1 MHTLLDRERRRP
13 GTTRALAAAVVVGM
27 TALMAACAA
36 GPGLVSVPGL
46 PAEAVRSLRA
56 QAAAGGTGAP
66 GALLLGEQHDAD
78 EHQQLHAQT
87 MAALAGAGRLA
98 ALAVEMAEAGADTRA
113 LGPQADE
120 AAVRAALRWNEQ
132 AWPWAPYAPA
142 IMAAVRAGT
151 PVFGANLPRAQMRE
165 AMRDESLDDTLP
177 PEALARQRDA
187 VRDGH
192 CGLMPEAQLGPM
204 ARIQVA
210 RDRTMAR
217 VLARA
222 HADASLA
229 GAGGART
236 VVLLAGHAHVDADLG
251 VPRHLPAGLRW
262 AAVTWPAQ
270 PPKQDYCEAL
280 RQQMQAPRR

>member
-1 MHTLLDRERRRP
+1 
-13 GTTRALAAAVVVGM
+13 
-27 TALMAACAA
+27 
-36 GPGLVSVPGL
+36 
-46 PAEAVRSLRA
+46 
-56 QAAAGGTGAP
+56 
-66 GALLLGEQHDAD
+66 
-78 EHQQLHAQT
+78 
-87 MAALAGAGRLA
+87 
-98 ALAVEMAEAGADTRA
+98 
-113 LGPQADE
+113 
-120 AAVRAALRWNEQ
+120 
-132 AWPWAPYAPA
+132 
-142 IMAAVRAGT
+142 MAAVRAGA
-151 PVFGANLPRAQMRE
+151 PVLGANLPRAQMRE
-165 AMRDESLDDTLP
+165 AMRDESLDDALP

-217 VLARA
+217 VLAQA
-222 HADASLA
+222 HADAGLA
-229 GAGGART
+229 GPGGART

-262 AAVTWPAQ
+262 SAVTWPAQ